1 MKEYMEQFDI
11 TMHEQQGSFNADS
24 YDRILMLSV
33 ICLVLFG
40 VLMVYSATSVVPPG
54 SGGSNSWSSRLHYL
68 KKHIF
73 SLTAGALFMFFA
85 YRLNLKRLH
94 SISFALM
101 ALAFVLV
108 CLVFVPGVGMK
119 INGASRWIR
128 FWPSSFQPSEFAKFA
143 MIVFLARYLSS
154 PRFNPH
160 SVTCF
165 VKPVIV
171 MVAFQTLFLMQPD
184 FGSTMTLA
192 LITFT
197 MLFLSGFRMR
207 YLLGSILLALP
218 VVVVL
223 LKEPYRLKRI
233 TAFLDPWGDP
243 QGAGYQLVQS
253 FIALGS
259 GGLTGIGLGESKQK
273 LSFLPYINTDFI
285 FALMGE
291 ELGFIGTSL
300 VLAFFV
306 VLFIRG
312 MKIASSKRDSFHYYL
327 AQGLTY
333 LIIYQ
338 VLMNVAV
345 VTGLAPTKGLP
356 LPFIS
361 YGGSAIFVNMLAV
374 GLLLNLSKRYQP
386 IIEYRSTSED
396 VLKRKKAKISVY
408 GRDSYA
414 RRKL

>member
-11 TMHEQQGSFNADS
+11 TMHHQQGSFHADS
-24 YDRILMLSV
+24 YDRILMFSV
-33 ICLVLFG
+33 ICLVVFG
-40 VLMVYSATSVVPPG
+40 VFMVYSATSVVPPG
-54 SGGSNSWSSRLHYL
+54 NGSSNSWSSRLNYL
-68 KKHIF
+68 KKHLF
-73 SLTAGALFMFFA
+73 SLSAGAVFMFFA
-85 YRLNLKRLH
+85 YRFDLKRLH
-94 SISFALM
+94 SISFALI

-108 CLVFVPGVGMK
+108 SLVFVPGIGMK

-154 PRFNPH
+154 PRLDPQ
-160 SVTCF
+160 SVACF
-165 VKPVIV
+165 IKPVIV
-171 MVAFQTLFLMQPD
+171 MVAFQVLFLMQPD
-184 FGSTMTLA
+184 FGSTVTLA

-197 MLFLSGFRMR
+197 MLYLSGFRMR
-207 YLLGSILLALP
+207 FLVGTIALALP
-218 VVVVL
+218 FVFVL
-223 LKEPYRLKRI
+223 LKEPYRIKRI

-285 FALMGE
+285 FALLGE

-300 VLAFFV
+300 VLALFV
-306 VLFIRG
+306 VVYTRG
-312 MKIASSKRDSFHYYL
+312 IKIASSKRDSFHYYL
-327 AQGLTY
+327 AQGMTY

-356 LPFIS
+356 LPFVS
-361 YGGSAIFVNMLAV
+361 YGGSAIFVNMMAI

-386 IIEYRSTSED
+386 IIEYRSSSED
-396 VLKRKKAKISVY
+396 ILKRKKAKISVY
-408 GRDSYA
+408 GRNAYA